1 MDQQAELL
9 KAKTKIAEL
18 EGELEKG
25 VLSSKS
31 PVSDMTSSDLV
42 KAPAAEVMDTG
53 DVKNTD
59 EPDQSALASIPTT
72 SWSKMCAEVG

>member
-1 MDQQAELL
+1 MDQQTELL
-9 KAKTKIAEL
+9 KAKTRIAEL

-59 EPDQSALASIPTT
+59 EPDQSALASIP
-72 SWSKMCAEVG
+72 KLHLGQKCVRR